1 MAAEQPRPPPT
12 QEPVPPAHV
21 MAAKKGCALC
31 CGRIRVPPAGPPF
44 QAGPYVGRYL
54 CADCWTLYYEKN
66 PGDLSDEDTK
76 KFVSEESKRIGLRR
90 QASVVYEDGPNR
102 VYVSAR
108 KTLVFEIHLNPD
120 LAPLEFDAAKLAWLI
135 KALIVLQ
142 TKPPAE
148 GFEIHLC
155 AQKTP

>member
-1 MAAEQPRPPPT
+1 VVDEPSKAAPFP
-12 QEPVPPAHV
+12 EPIPPAYV

-44 QAGPYVGRYL
+44 QTGPYIGRYL
-54 CADCWTLYYEKN
+54 CSDCWTLYYEKN
-66 PGDLSDEDTK
+66 PGDLADEDTK
-76 KFVSEESKRIGLRR
+76 KFVVEEARRISLRR
-90 QASVVYEDGPNR
+90 QASVIYEDGPNK

-120 LAPLEFDAAKLAWLI
+120 LAPLEFDAAKLAWFV
-135 KALIVLQ
+135 KALVALQ
-142 TKPPAE
+142 TKIPAE

-155 AQKTP
+155 AQKTS